1 MSRLLR
7 KLGKKAFTLIELLVV
22 IAVIAVLAGILLP
35 VFTKTKHTKGP
46 HRLRCA
52 SRLKQIGLS
61 FRMWADDNGNR
72 YPQIVPT
79 AEGGA
84 SNYITVGSR
93 YDPSKMFW
101 IFAVMSNELSNPKIV
116 TCPSDSLRQE
126 ARNFFEVV
134 DSLGNEAIS
143 YFVNVDA
150 DDTQPNCIMAGDR
163 NLTNS
168 PTLRYER
175 EVLFRWQLMDR
186 MYANLGYSASM
197 HQGSGNIL
205 LGDGSVQSMS
215 GSQVRNQIKDA
226 QVDHRVLFPYVA
238 NKND

>member
-7 KLGKKAFTLIELLVV
+7 KPGKKAFTLIELLVV
-22 IAVIAVLAGILLP
+22 IAIIAILAGMLLP
-35 VFTKTKHTKGP
+35 ALAKAKQKAMKIKCVNN
-46 HRLRCA
+46 
-52 SRLKQIGLS
+52 LKQIGLS
-61 FRMWADDNGNR
+61 FKMWAGDNGDR

-84 SNYITVGSR
+84 SDYITMGSR

-163 NLTNS
+163 NLTNN

-205 LGDGSVQSMS
+205 LGDGSVRSMS